1 MLRAALLLVVCS
13 TTVIAAEW
21 PLGRGD
27 ARMTGVGEAKL
38 PDQLDE
44 RWTFKCKDSV
54 ESSPV
59 IADGVVYVASMD
71 KYLYAIT
78 LADGKEKW
86 KVKLAPMKAS
96 PAVRGKRVYVGD
108 VEGKFH
114 AIDAANG
121 KPVWSFE
128 TGGEIAAGA
137 NFYKNDILIGSHD
150 STLYR
155 LTDDGKKV
163 WAYTIDGPVNGSA
176 VVVGDRTFVA
186 GCDSV
191 MHIVNVEDGKPLGT
205 VDLGG
210 QAAATAAVV
219 GDHAYVGTMTNQVVA
234 VDLKQFKKAWEFE
247 AKRKQQP
254 FYASAAVKDSLVV
267 TGSRDNKVYALDR
280 ATGVERWS
288 FVTEGMV
295 DGSPVIV
302 GNRVYVGC
310 LSKFGDFYVLDLAT
324 GKQFQKL
331 ELDGA
336 VTGSPA
342 VGPDCLIVGT
352 EKGTVFC
359 LGAKKYPRR

>member
-1 MLRAALLLVVCS
+1 
-13 TTVIAAEW
+13 
-21 PLGRGD
+21 
-27 ARMTGVGEAKL
+27 MTGVGTAKL

-54 ESSPV
+54 EAAPV
-59 IADGVVYVASMD
+59 IADGVAYVASMD
-71 KYLYAIT
+71 KHLYAIT

-86 KVKLAPMKAS
+86 KVRLAPMKAS
-96 PAVRGKRVYVGD
+96 PAVRGDRVYVGD
-108 VEGKFH
+108 VEGKVH
-114 AIDAANG
+114 AIDATNG

-137 NFYKNDILIGSHD
+137 NFYKTDILIGSHD

-155 LTDDGKKV
+155 LTADGKKV

-191 MHIVNVEDGKPLGT
+191 LHVINVEDGKAIGT

-234 VDLKQFKKAWEFE
+234 VDLKQLKKAWEFE
-247 AKRKQQP
+247 PKRRQQP
-254 FYASAAVKDSLVV
+254 FYASAAVKDAIVV
-267 TGSRDNKVYALDR
+267 TGSRDKKVYALDR
-280 ATGVERWS
+280 MTGAERWS
-288 FVTEGMV
+288 FVTDGMV
-295 DGSPVIV
+295 DASPVIV
-302 GNRVYVGC
+302 GNRVYAGS
-310 LSKFGDFYVLDLAT
+310 LSNRGEFFVLDLTT
-324 GKQFQKL
+324 GKQVQKL

-352 EKGTVFC
+352 EKGTVYC
-359 LGAKKYPRR
+359 LGAKK